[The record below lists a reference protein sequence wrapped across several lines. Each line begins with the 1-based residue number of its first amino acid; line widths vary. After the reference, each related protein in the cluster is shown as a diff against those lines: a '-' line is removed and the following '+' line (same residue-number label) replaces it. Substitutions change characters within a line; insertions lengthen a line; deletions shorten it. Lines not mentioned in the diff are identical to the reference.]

1 MRSTRE
7 YVKCSCGGLA
17 WIERA
22 EDKQHRD
29 RIKCSRCGGITVMDN
44 IPAGVRVELVSDMNV
59 GRKEEEAKDDD

>member
-7 YVKCSCGGLA
+7 YVKCPCGGWA
-17 WIERA
+17 VIERS

-59 GRKEEEAKDDD
+59 GRKKEEAKDYD

>member
-1 MRSTRE
+1 MRSVRE
-7 YVKCSCGGLA
+7 YVKCSCGGWA
-17 WIERA
+17 VIERA

-59 GRKEEEAKDDD
+59 GRKEEDEDDD